1 MKAAYLLALSVGGVS
16 CFPKLAPIIQSH
28 VERRFLGSSPLQL
41 RDDGGE
47 TTITTSTDATTE
59 ETTTGSSSSSTESE
73 TATATSSATSSAS
86 EASATSSSTAEDT
99 SITVTIM
106 DTTGTLQ
113 LNPGVDGNLF
123 ISLPE
128 DDASITNLVPGS
140 SEFIAYTDSLTVMGD
155 NSATSRLLY
164 YYPDEIAKL
173 SVSRFR
179 LGAWGSIPKGAQLA
193 SFVPFNDGNG
203 NEVLVVLD
211 TSGNYFWPIVC
222 ALDGLLNK
230 VFIAQD
236 PNEGPEILMANG
248 DMRYILTGGDVTDCG
263 PLALTASGLS
273 GSYS

>member
-1 MKAAYLLALSVGGVS
+1 MKAAYILALSIGGVS

-28 VERRFLGSSPLQL
+28 VERRFLDTTHLQL
-41 RDDGGE
+41 RDEGDE
-47 TTITTSTDATTE
+47 ATTSNDATTD
-59 ETTTGSSSSSTESE
+59 ETTASSSTESV
-73 TATATSSATSSAS
+73 ATSTTTASAS
-86 EASATSSSTAEDT
+86 DASATDSSETDT

-128 DDASITNLVPGS
+128 DAASITNLVPGS
-140 SEFIAYTDSLTVMGD
+140 SDFIAYTDSLTIMGD
-155 NSATSRLLY
+155 NSETSRLLY
-164 YYPDEIAKL
+164 YYPDEMSKL
-173 SVSRFR
+173 SVSRIR

-211 TSGNYFWPIVC
+211 TSGNYFWPVVC
-222 ALDGLLNK
+222 ALDGQLNK

-236 PNEGPEILMANG
+236 PEEGPETLMSNG
-248 DMRYILTGGDVTDCG
+248 DLRYILTGGDVTDCG

>member
-1 MKAAYLLALSVGGVS
+1 MKAAYVFALSIGGVS
-16 CFPKLAPIIQSH
+16 CFPKLAPIIQTH
-28 VERRFLGSSPLQL
+28 VERRFFDSHLQL
-41 RDDGGE
+41 RDDGDE
-47 TTITTSTDATTE
+47 ATTSTDATTD
-59 ETTTGSSSSSTESE
+59 ETLDSSGKES
-73 TATATSSATSSAS
+73 ATATTSTTSAS
-86 EASATSSSTAEDT
+86 DASATDSATTDT
-99 SITVTIM
+99 SINVTIM

-128 DDASITNLVPGS
+128 DAASITNLVPGN
-140 SEFIAYTDSLTVMGD
+140 SEFVAYTDSLTVMGD
-155 NSATSRLLY
+155 NSETSRLLY
-164 YYPDEIAKL
+164 YYPDEMSKL

-203 NEVLVVLD
+203 NEVLVALD

-222 ALDGLLNK
+222 ALDGQLNK

-236 PNEGPEILMANG
+236 PEEGPEILMTNG
-248 DMRYILTGGDVTDCG
+248 DLRYILTGGDVTDCG